1 MFWFTL
7 LPAYAEIC
15 DPLIHRYGRMDHY
28 RPGSIVKVDS
38 RKLDKF
44 GTSLSCNK
52 YVSPNITDVIKYKV
66 TYVVFNREMTKL
78 TKQDASALAL
88 EGSTSSF
95 KAPVIGGK
103 GREATASA
111 TNTVPAAKIEIRGDE
126 ANPAGF
132 EGKYNSRKQ
141 P

>member
-7 LPAYAEIC
+7 LPAYTEIR
-15 DPLIHRYGRMDHY
+15 DPLIHRYGWMDHY

-44 GTSLSCNK
+44 GTSLCCNK
-52 YVSPNITDVIKYKV
+52 YVSPNVTGVIM

-88 EGSTSSF
+88 EGVHLLVLHF
-95 KAPVIGGK
+95 I
-103 GREATASA
+103 
-111 TNTVPAAKIEIRGDE
+111 
-126 ANPAGF
+126 
-132 EGKYNSRKQ
+132 
-141 P
+141 